1 MGLSLRSTEMTK
13 QELKELTAEWGRRGG
28 KAKVPKG
35 FAKMSK
41 SKRKAI
47 SKAAAAKRWKK
58 Q

>member
-1 MGLSLRSTEMTK
+1 MTK